1 MKILSAEFV
10 TSAVQPSQFP
20 VSQLPEIA
28 VAGRSNVGKSSLIN
42 ALLRRKDLAR
52 VSQTPGRTRLI
63 NFFRVKAATGPKQ
76 QSYEFLLVDLPGY
89 GYAKVAKAVK
99 EEWGP
104 MIETYLRDRSDLRA
118 LMVLT
123 DVRRGEQEEVQLVR
137 WGKQLG
143 LTVIAVATKIDKISR
158 GERVQGVRALEALLG
173 VPVLG
178 CSAQTGEGIKDVT
191 EAMEGA
197 LASSSGENNDHGAL

>member
-10 TSAVQPSQFP
+10 SSAVHASQFP
-20 VSQLPEIA
+20 VGGLAEIA
-28 VAGRSNVGKSSLIN
+28 VAGRSNVGKSSLVN

-63 NFFRVKAATGPKQ
+63 TFFRVKASSGARQ
-76 QSYEFLLVDLPGY
+76 QSHEFMLVDLPGY
-89 GYAKVAKAVK
+89 GYAKVSKAVR

-104 MIETYLRDRSDLRA
+104 MIESYLRDRSDLRA

-137 WGKQLG
+137 WAKELG
-143 LTVIAVATKIDKISR
+143 LTVIAVATKIDKINR

-178 CSAQTGEGIKDVT
+178 CSAETGEGIEDVGKVM
-191 EAMEGA
+191 EAA
-197 LASSSGENNDHGAL
+197 LASPPRDGK